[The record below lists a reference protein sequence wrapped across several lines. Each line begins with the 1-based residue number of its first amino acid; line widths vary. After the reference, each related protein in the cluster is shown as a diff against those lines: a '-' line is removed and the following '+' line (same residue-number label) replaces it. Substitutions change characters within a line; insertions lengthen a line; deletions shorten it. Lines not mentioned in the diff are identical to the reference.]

1 KADDVDS
8 IVAKLKD
15 LGEVPFVIGKI
26 EAGERKVVYNGV
38 EW

>member
-1 KADDVDS
+1 VDS
-8 IVAKLKD
+8 VVAKVKD
-15 LGEVPFVIGKI
+15 LGEEPYVIGKI